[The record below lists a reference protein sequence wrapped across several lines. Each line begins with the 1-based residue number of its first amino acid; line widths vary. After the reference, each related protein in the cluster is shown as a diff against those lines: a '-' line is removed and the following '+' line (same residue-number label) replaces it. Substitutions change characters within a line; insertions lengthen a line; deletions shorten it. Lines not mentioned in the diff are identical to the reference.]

1 MKVGTFLVFGI
12 LLVMS
17 FYEEIQALCHPNG
30 CSIPFNLPYFYK
42 KRFTPACNKHDVCYA
57 CGESNKWSRYQCD
70 RAFKRDM
77 DDLCQGLN
85 ITKKLCRAFS
95 VHYYNAVLLFGG
107 KHYKKTSL
115 SWCKNCPKERG
126 DPNARLGR

>member
-17 FYEEIQALCHPNG
+17 FYEEIQALCDPNG

-57 CGESNKWSRYQCD
+57 CVRYISSTLHTN
-70 RAFKRDM
+70 DM
-77 DDLCQGLN
+77 QN
-85 ITKKLCRAFS
+85 P
-95 VHYYNAVLLFGG
+95 VVLF
-107 KHYKKTSL
+107 
-115 SWCKNCPKERG
+115 
-126 DPNARLGR
+126 